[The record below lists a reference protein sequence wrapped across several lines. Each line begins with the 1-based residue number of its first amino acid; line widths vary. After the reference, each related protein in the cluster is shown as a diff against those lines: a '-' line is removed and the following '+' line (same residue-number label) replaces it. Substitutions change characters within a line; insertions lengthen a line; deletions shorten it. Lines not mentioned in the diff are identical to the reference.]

1 MVNIELRNV
10 SKSYGKYKALDNISL
25 EIKDNE
31 YFIILGPTYAGKTT
45 LLKIIAGL
53 LKPDTGK
60 VLFNG
65 KDVTDL
71 TPGERNLGFMFE
83 NYALF
88 PHMTI
93 LENIAYSGRVHARD
107 PEKTQAIADQ
117 VLMMTLLTGRNEA
130 MPEEMSGGMKQRVA
144 LCRALMNLEQTKL
157 LILDEP
163 LKALD
168 AGLRMSLRRELF
180 LMAKSN
186 LLELTVTHV
195 TNEEQEA
202 MMVADRIAIINEG
215 KLVQVGTPHE
225 IYYHPKELFV
235 ANFMSEI
242 NYIDGICAI
251 DKEPSWDM
259 TKRSK
264 KGDRFF
270 GEIHAESIP
279 MPIDVGFEQEFASY
293 VTKTDYK
300 KFQHGEKVLLV
311 ARANHMKI
319 RFGNREK
326 DKHNAI
332 VGKILRRKFM
342 GVFYR
347 FEVLTKVN
355 NIEKIFI
362 VTIPATTEI
371 HQTFLENSE
380 VTIYFPKELGLVFK
394 HPGDRV
400 IRDILKLE

>member
-10 SKSYGKYKALDNISL
+10 SKSYGKFKALDNISL
-25 EIKDNE
+25 EIKDKE

-53 LKPDTGK
+53 LKLDSGV
-60 VLFNG
+60 VLFDG

-93 LENIAYSGRVHARD
+93 LDNIKYSGRVHAHD
-107 PEKTQAIADQ
+107 PEITQAIADQ
-117 VLMMTLLTGRNEA
+117 VLTMTLLTGRNEA

-144 LCRALMNLEQTKL
+144 MCRALMNLEQTKL

-168 AGLRMSLRRELF
+168 AGLRMSLRRELL

-186 LLELTVTHV
+186 FLELTVIHV

-202 MMVADRIAIINEG
+202 MMVADHIAIINEG
-215 KLVQVGTPHE
+215 KLVQLGTPYE
-225 IYYHPKELFV
+225 IYYHPKDLFV

-251 DKEPSWDM
+251 DKEPSWDIA
-259 TKRSK
+259 KRSK
-264 KGDRFF
+264 KGDKFF
-270 GEIHAESIP
+270 EEIHAESIP

-293 VTKTDYK
+293 VTKPDYE
-300 KFQHGEKVLLV
+300 KFQPGKKVLLV

-319 RFGNREK
+319 RLGNREK

-332 VGKILRRKFM
+332 AGKIIKRKFM

-347 FEVLTKVN
+347 FEVLIKVN
-355 NIEKIFI
+355 GMEKIFI

-380 VTIYFPKELGLVFK
+380 VTVYFPKELGLVFE
-394 HPGDRV
+394 HPGDNV